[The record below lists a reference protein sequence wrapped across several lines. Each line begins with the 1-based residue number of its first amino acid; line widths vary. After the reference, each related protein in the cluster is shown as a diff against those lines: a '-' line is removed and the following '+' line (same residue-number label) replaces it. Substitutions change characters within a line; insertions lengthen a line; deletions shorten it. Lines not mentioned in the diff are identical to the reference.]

1 MKYFKLSLLIITLFN
16 SQFIKAENIDEYKI
30 EMVLFKFSDNTSTE
44 LFNISLVEPESNEII
59 NFYDTNYTSTKSK
72 YSKFENISEYVS
84 LLIKNDI
91 NMSFAMKQDNE
102 ARSLAEDLR
111 QKGYNVKQKTHVHH
125 GTLSGFVKEQISS
138 GNNVPHDLFGIYVAD
153 KTKIVTKE

>member
-91 NMSFAMKQDNE
+91 NNAEIEHPSIWYRDSDNLE
-102 ARSLAEDLR
+102 VLQKFKNNIVSL
-111 QKGYNVKQKTHVHH
+111 
-125 GTLSGFVKEQISS
+125 I
-138 GNNVPHDLFGIYVAD
+138 I
-153 KTKIVTKE
+153 